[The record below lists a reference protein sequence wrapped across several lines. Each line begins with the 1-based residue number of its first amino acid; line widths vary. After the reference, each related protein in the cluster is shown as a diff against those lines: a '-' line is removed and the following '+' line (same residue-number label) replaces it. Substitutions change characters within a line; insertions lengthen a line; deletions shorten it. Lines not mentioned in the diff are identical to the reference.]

1 MGNNP
6 IGRWDRLGLQ
16 TEYKI
21 TGVPVDKTV
30 IKKDNTPLGGEVK
43 LTMGL
48 VGEADVDCLTNA
60 TINFDAIA
68 IPNQRNE
75 IRNGLGLGD
84 VLLRLLI
91 VMEIFR

>member
-1 MGNNP
+1 M
-6 IGRWDRLGLQ
+6 GLQ

-30 IKKDNTPLGGEVK
+30 TEDDPTLLGGEAK

-48 VGEADVDCLTNA
+48 VGEEDVDCLTNA

-75 IRNGLGLGD
+75 IRDGLGLGD